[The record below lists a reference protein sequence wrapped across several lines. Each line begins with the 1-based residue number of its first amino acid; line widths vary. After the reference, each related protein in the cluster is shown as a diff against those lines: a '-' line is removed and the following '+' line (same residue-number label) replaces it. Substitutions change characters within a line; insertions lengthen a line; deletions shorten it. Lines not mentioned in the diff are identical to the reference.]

1 MTPDLWTLP
10 RAAVLGGAEY
20 AIHSDYRDVLTVIA
34 WLTGA
39 EGADLD
45 EAGRWY
51 VALCLF
57 YPDFAALPPALHAD
71 AMRFLA
77 DFIAAGRAGP
87 ERTARPAARLLDWQ
101 QDAPLI
107 AAGVDRAAGRDVR
120 SLPYLHWWSFL
131 AFFDAIGDGPLCT
144 VVSIRDKLRRGK
156 KLEPWE
162 QDYYR
167 ANRAQIDL
175 RPRPAAPGDG
185 ADDRAE
191 RARLLALLDG

>member
-1 MTPDLWTLP
+1 MPDLWALP
-10 RAAVLGGAEY
+10 RTAVLDGAEY
-20 AIHSDYRDVLTVIA
+20 AIHSDFRDVLTIIA

-39 EGADLD
+39 RGADLD

-51 VALCLF
+51 VALRLF
-57 YPDFAALPPALHAD
+57 YPDFAAIPPGQYGVAA
-71 AMRFLA
+71 RFLA
-77 DFIAAGRAGP
+77 DFIAAGRAAEP
-87 ERTARPAARLLDWQ
+87 ARAPAPRLLDWQ

-107 AAGVDRAAGRDVR
+107 AAGVNRVAGCDVR

-131 AFFDAIGDGPLCT
+131 AFFDAIGDGPLAT
-144 VVSIRDKLRRGK
+144 AVAIRDKLRRGK

-175 RPRPAAPGDG
+175 RPRPAAP
-185 ADDRAE
+185 ADDEADRAA